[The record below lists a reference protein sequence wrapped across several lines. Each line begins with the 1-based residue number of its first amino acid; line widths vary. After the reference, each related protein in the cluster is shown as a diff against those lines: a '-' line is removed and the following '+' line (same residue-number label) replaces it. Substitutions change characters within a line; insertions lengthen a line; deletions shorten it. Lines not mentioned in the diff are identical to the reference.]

1 MFDEIMKIINCE
13 DVTAIENA
21 VREMERLVGLGNDKI
36 KSLKDKQFYSEC
48 VDNED
53 DDVVVTLN
61 LDDGSEVTCEILT
74 IFDVNDQ
81 DYIVLL
87 PLDKNGEPNEDGEV
101 FIYRYFEDET
111 GAPSLDNIESD
122 EEYEAVSKRFDEIC
136 DEDFGE

>member
-1 MFDEIMKIINCE
+1 MS
-13 DVTAIENA
+13 ENE
-21 VREMERLVGLGNDKI
+21 V
-36 KSLKDKQFYSEC
+36 FP

-74 IFDVNDQ
+74 IFDIGDQ

-87 PLDKNGEPNEDGEV
+87 PLDENGEENADGEV
-101 FIYRYFEDET
+101 YIYRYFEDET

-122 EEYEAVSKRFDEIC
+122 EEYAAVSAKFDELY
-136 DEDFGE
+136 GESMEE

>member
-1 MFDEIMKIINCE
+1 MDENE
-13 DVTAIENA
+13 V
-21 VREMERLVGLGNDKI
+21 
-36 KSLKDKQFYSEC
+36 FP

-74 IFDVNDQ
+74 IFDLNDQ

-87 PLDKNGEPNEDGEV
+87 PLDENGEENEEGEV
-101 FIYRYFEDET
+101 YIYRYFEDET

-122 EEYEAVSKRFDEIC
+122 EVYAAVSAKFDELY
-136 DEDFGE
+136 GESIEE

>member
-1 MFDEIMKIINCE
+1 MDENE
-13 DVTAIENA
+13 V
-21 VREMERLVGLGNDKI
+21 LP
-36 KSLKDKQFYSEC
+36 

-74 IFDVNDQ
+74 IFDLNDQ

-87 PLDKNGEPNEDGEV
+87 PLDENGEENEEGEV
-101 FIYRYFEDET
+101 YIYRYFEDET

-122 EEYEAVSKRFDEIC
+122 EEYAAVSAKFDELY
-136 DEDFGE
+136 GESIEE

>member
-1 MFDEIMKIINCE
+1 MDENE
-13 DVTAIENA
+13 V
-21 VREMERLVGLGNDKI
+21 
-36 KSLKDKQFYSEC
+36 FP

-74 IFDVNDQ
+74 IFDLNNQ

-87 PLDKNGEPNEDGEV
+87 PLDENGNENEEGEV
-101 FIYRYFEDET
+101 YIYRYFEDET

-122 EEYEAVSKRFDEIC
+122 EEYAAVSAKFDELY
-136 DEDFGE
+136 GESMEE

>member
-1 MFDEIMKIINCE
+1 MDENE
-13 DVTAIENA
+13 V
-21 VREMERLVGLGNDKI
+21 
-36 KSLKDKQFYSEC
+36 FP

-74 IFDVNDQ
+74 IFDLDDQ

-87 PLDKNGEPNEDGEV
+87 PLTEDGEENPEGEV
-101 FIYRYFEDET
+101 YIYRYFEDET

-122 EEYEAVSKRFDEIC
+122 EEYAAVSAKFEEIYG
-136 DEDFGE
+136 EDFED

>member
-1 MFDEIMKIINCE
+1 MDENE
-13 DVTAIENA
+13 V
-21 VREMERLVGLGNDKI
+21 
-36 KSLKDKQFYSEC
+36 FP

-74 IFDVNDQ
+74 IFDIGDQ

-87 PLDKNGEPNEDGEV
+87 PLDENGEENADGEV
-101 FIYRYFEDET
+101 YIYRYFEDET

-122 EEYEAVSKRFDEIC
+122 DEYATVSAKFDELY
-136 DEDFGE
+136 GESMEE

>member
-1 MFDEIMKIINCE
+1 MDENE
-13 DVTAIENA
+13 V
-21 VREMERLVGLGNDKI
+21 
-36 KSLKDKQFYSEC
+36 FP

-74 IFDVNDQ
+74 IFDLDDK

-87 PLDKNGEPNEDGEV
+87 PLTEDGEENPDGEV
-101 FIYRYFEDET
+101 YIYRYFEDET

-122 EEYEAVSKRFDEIC
+122 EEYAAVSARFDEIYG
-136 DEDFGE
+136 EDVEE

>member
-1 MFDEIMKIINCE
+1 MDENE
-13 DVTAIENA
+13 V
-21 VREMERLVGLGNDKI
+21 
-36 KSLKDKQFYSEC
+36 FP

-74 IFDVNDQ
+74 IFDIGDQ

-87 PLDKNGEPNEDGEV
+87 PLDENGEENADGEV
-101 FIYRYFEDET
+101 YIYRYFEDET

-122 EEYEAVSKRFDEIC
+122 DEYAAVSAKFDELY
-136 DEDFGE
+136 GESIEE

>member
-1 MFDEIMKIINCE
+1 MDENQ
-13 DVTAIENA
+13 V
-21 VREMERLVGLGNDKI
+21 
-36 KSLKDKQFYSEC
+36 FP

-74 IFDVNDQ
+74 IFDIGDQ

-87 PLDKNGEPNEDGEV
+87 PLDENGEENAEGQV
-101 FIYRYFEDET
+101 YIYRYFEDET

-122 EEYEAVSKRFDEIC
+122 EEYDAVAKKFDELYGEAL
-136 DEDFGE
+136 DEE

>member
-1 MFDEIMKIINCE
+1 MDENE
-13 DVTAIENA
+13 V
-21 VREMERLVGLGNDKI
+21 
-36 KSLKDKQFYSEC
+36 FP

-74 IFDVNDQ
+74 IFDLNDQ

-87 PLDKNGEPNEDGEV
+87 PLDENGDENEEGEV
-101 FIYRYFEDET
+101 YIYRYFEDET

-122 EEYEAVSKRFDEIC
+122 EEYAAVSAKFDELYGESM
-136 DEDFGE
+136 ED

>member
-1 MFDEIMKIINCE
+1 MDENE
-13 DVTAIENA
+13 V
-21 VREMERLVGLGNDKI
+21 
-36 KSLKDKQFYSEC
+36 FP

-74 IFDVNDQ
+74 IFDLDDQ

-87 PLDKNGEPNEDGEV
+87 PLTEDGEETPEGEV
-101 FIYRYFEDET
+101 YIYRYFEDET

-122 EEYEAVSKRFDEIC
+122 EEYAAVSAKFEEIYG
-136 DEDFGE
+136 EDFQD

>member
-1 MFDEIMKIINCE
+1 MN
-13 DVTAIENA
+13 ENE
-21 VREMERLVGLGNDKI
+21 V
-36 KSLKDKQFYSEC
+36 FP

-74 IFDVNDQ
+74 IFDIGDQ

-87 PLDKNGEPNEDGEV
+87 PLDENGEENADGEV
-101 FIYRYFEDET
+101 YIYRYFEDET

-122 EEYEAVSKRFDEIC
+122 EEYAAVSAKFDELY
-136 DEDFGE
+136 GESMEE

>member
-1 MFDEIMKIINCE
+1 MDENE
-13 DVTAIENA
+13 V
-21 VREMERLVGLGNDKI
+21 
-36 KSLKDKQFYSEC
+36 FP

-74 IFDVNDQ
+74 IFDLNDQ

-87 PLDKNGEPNEDGEV
+87 PLDENGNENEEGEV
-101 FIYRYFEDET
+101 YIYRYFEDET

-122 EEYEAVSKRFDEIC
+122 EEYAAVSAKFDELY
-136 DEDFGE
+136 GESMEE